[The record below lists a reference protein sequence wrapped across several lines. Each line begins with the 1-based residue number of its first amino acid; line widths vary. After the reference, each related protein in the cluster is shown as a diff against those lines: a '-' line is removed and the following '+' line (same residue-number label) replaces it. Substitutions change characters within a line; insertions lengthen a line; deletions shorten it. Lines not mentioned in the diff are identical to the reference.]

1 MRGNLYT
8 IFYFRKTL
16 LYLQKDGT
24 STKEPR
30 QNETGQVEKAKG
42 RFANR
47 LGLP

>member
-1 MRGNLYT
+1 MRRNLYT
-8 IFYFRKTL
+8 ILDFRQAL
-16 LYLQKDGT
+16 LCVQKDGT
-24 STKEPR
+24 SVKEPR